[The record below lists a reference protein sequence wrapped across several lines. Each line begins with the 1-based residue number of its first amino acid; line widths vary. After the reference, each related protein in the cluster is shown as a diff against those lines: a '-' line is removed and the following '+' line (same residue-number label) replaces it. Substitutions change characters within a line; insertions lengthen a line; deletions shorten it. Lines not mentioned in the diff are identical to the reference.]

1 MSKILQGISRTNLN
15 EGVGG
20 ALIGGG
26 LGSQVPKA
34 YNAVADVTGL
44 PKVDPN
50 ADPLGAELDTITTAT
65 GAVMGHNT
73 QKNRAAKKEAE
84 KVQQALAQAAQQQTA
99 AAPAASSSTTPP
111 KVGSTGQAAKSIA
124 KDIPN
129 IIKSAP
135 SKKIALYTVG
145 AYLVNKGVD
154 ALTGQ
159 SILDRVENMWNK
171 RNDGTGAA
179 APTSSTGTAAPTSS
193 TGTATPAASSG
204 TPEPIIAPSVVSRP
218 DARKGNQTNPN
229 VKCEIDPV
237 TGTLPPG
244 CLTGVPVYENKSISE
259 GIAVAEANKLK
270 TAKELVGKGYDWLH
284 DLYLK
289 RIGQTTKKDVEDWY
303 QQHGGGTASPILKP
317 GSDFKKGEP
326 ITYTDVKKWDDQFK
340 QLSKEQQQELVD
352 KLTKTKEGQR
362 TLAGLTAAGVVGGV
376 GGAMYSGIEKAHD
389 QAISDKPKPE
399 VKPAKPERKREEPVA
414 VEPEPTTVVEPTVE
428 PPAAEPTPAPIAEPA
443 QDSNQCV
450 VGGDVLDLSPE
461 ECARMKELTS
471 ENISEN
477 VNNLI
482 SQIAIDNKL
491 KDPNL
496 IQIGQ
501 RLKLPGNLV
510 YTVRSGDNLTKIAQA
525 LLARAGSQQEPMRTF
540 TISSPKI
547 SQKYPDSGLK
557 PGEQF
562 VDPRNNPGN
571 LRFYKNLNQPG
582 YVLDKAIG
590 VDKNG
595 FAVFATPEDGLDAM
609 RRQIAIDARK
619 GLTGRQFIAKYAP
632 AADRN
637 DPEVYTKN
645 VFGELGLDPDQPL
658 NPELIPLIQPLMIRQ
673 EHGKEGMYYYMPQTD
688 PRNKVANLTEMEI
701 LQRFLDKQIEKGA
714 KAQAEKDKQKA
725 ASEKPV
731 PNPNARYAKPGE
743 PKSAPY
749 DISEPPKTYSDAE
762 IAAIALPKDIE
773 DAKKLKKVP
782 ENKFDAVKKVIG
794 AGRYVVFNPSTGL
807 RLQTN
812 DVNKAVNAAQLMA
825 KKDLDRPTM
834 VYDTQTKFPVAAY
847 RGSEDMY
854 LQRDIRHESK
864 SYKKK

>member
-1 MSKILQGISRTNLN
+1 MSKILQGISNPNLK
-15 EGVGG
+15 EGVTG
-20 ALIGGG
+20 AVIGGG

-34 YNAVADVTGL
+34 YNAVADKTGL

-50 ADPLGAELDTITTAT
+50 ADPLGAELDTITTVT

-84 KVQQALAQAAQQQTA
+84 KVQQALAQAAQKQTA
-99 AAPAASSSTTPP
+99 AAAPAVSNPTIPP
-111 KVGSTGQAAKSIA
+111 KVGSTGQAVKSMA
-124 KDIPN
+124 KDIPSL
-129 IIKSAP
+129 IKNAP
-135 SKKIALYTVG
+135 TKKIALYTVG

-171 RNDGTGAA
+171 RGDSTSSAA
-179 APTSSTGTAAPTSS
+179 APASSTAAPGVSS
-193 TGTATPAASSG
+193 DAVSSPLVAPPA
-204 TPEPIIAPSVVSRP
+204 VSRP
-218 DARKGNQTNPN
+218 DTRTGTQTNPN

-244 CLTGVPVYENKSISE
+244 CVSGVPVYENKISISE
-259 GIAVAEANKLK
+259 GIAIAEANKLK
-270 TAKELVGKGYDWLH
+270 KAGELVGKGYDWLH

-303 QQHGGGTASPILKP
+303 KQHGTGTASPILKP

-326 ITYTDVKKWDDQFK
+326 ITYTDVKNWEDQFK

-352 KLTKTKEGQR
+352 KLTKTRQGQR
-362 TLAGLTAAGVVGGV
+362 TLAGLTTSGIVGGV

-399 VKPAKPERKREEPVA
+399 VKPAKPERKREEPVTT
-414 VEPEPTTVVEPTVE
+414 EPEPVKAVEPTVE
-428 PPAAEPTPAPIAEPA
+428 PPVAEPVAPTPEPA

-461 ECARMKELTS
+461 ECARMKDLTS

-482 SQIAIDNKL
+482 NQIAMANKL

-501 RLKLPGNLV
+501 RLRLPGNLA
-510 YTVRSGDNLTKIAQA
+510 YTVKSGDNLTKIAKA
-525 LLARAGSQQEPMRTF
+525 LMARAGSQQEPMQTF
-540 TISSPKI
+540 TVSAPKM
-547 SQKYPDSGLK
+547 SNRYPDSGSEQ
-557 PGEQF
+557 GQQF

-619 GLTGRQFIAKYAP
+619 GLTGREFISKYAP
-632 AADRN
+632 AADKN
-637 DPEVYTKN
+637 DPEIYTKN

-658 NPELIPLIQPLMIRQ
+658 DPSLIPLIQPLMIRQ
-673 EHGKEGMYYYMPQTD
+673 EHGKEGMYYYMPKTD
-688 PRNKVANLTEMEI
+688 PRNNVANLTEMEI
-701 LQRFLDKQIEKGA
+701 LQRFLDKELNKNQ
-714 KAQAEKDKQKA
+714 
-725 ASEKPV
+725 KPV
-731 PNPNARYAKPGE
+731 ANPNAVPKKPTE
-743 PKSAPY
+743 PK
-749 DISEPPKTYSDAE
+749 EPGTTDYSKELELDPSLPRMHPLELERPKVDAE
-762 IAAIALPKDIE
+762 VQKRMQQLQKQKP
-773 DAKKLKKVP
+773 
-782 ENKFDAVKKVIG
+782 VKEVKADLINKVIG
-794 AGRYVVFNPSTGL
+794 KGRYVVFNQTTGL

-812 DVNKAVNAAQLMA
+812 DVNKAINAAQLMA
-825 KKDLDRPTM
+825 KKDLNRPTM
-834 VYDTQTKFPVAAY
+834 VYDTETKFPVAAY
-847 RGSEDMY
+847 RGSEEM
-854 LQRDIRHESK
+854 LQQKNIRHESK
-864 SYKKK
+864 VMKKK

>member
-1 MSKILQGISRTNLN
+1 MSKILQGMSKTNVN

-20 ALIGGG
+20 AVIGGG

-50 ADPLGAELDTITTAT
+50 ADPLGPELDTITSAT

-73 QKNRAAKKEAE
+73 QKYLKARRDANLIATGIEQYQKR
-84 KVQQALAQAAQQQTA
+84 QQAN
-99 AAPAASSSTTPP
+99 AAPPTSGPSVNSPNTPP

-159 SILDRVENMWNK
+159 SILDRVENMWNMWNK

-179 APTSSTGTAAPTSS
+179 APTSSTV
-193 TGTATPAASSG
+193 TATPAAS
-204 TPEPIIAPSVVSRP
+204 

-229 VKCEIDPV
+229 VKCEVNPV

-244 CLTGVPVYENKSISE
+244 CVTGVPVYENKSISE

-326 ITYTDVKKWDDQFK
+326 ITYTDVKKWEE
-340 QLSKEQQQELVD
+340 LSKPQQQELVD
-352 KLTKTKEGQR
+352 RLTKTKQGQR
-362 TLAGLTAAGVVGGV
+362 TLAGLTTAG
-376 GGAMYSGIEKAHD
+376 A
-389 QAISDKPKPE
+389 
-399 VKPAKPERKREEPVA
+399 
-414 VEPEPTTVVEPTVE
+414 
-428 PPAAEPTPAPIAEPA
+428 PAPIAEPE

-501 RLKLPGNLV
+501 RLKLPGNLS
-510 YTVRSGDNLTKIAQA
+510 YTVKSGDNLTKIAKA
-525 LLARAGSQQEPMRTF
+525 LLKRMSQSQQEPMQTF
-540 TISSPKI
+540 TVSTPRI
-547 SQKYPDSGLK
+547 SQKYPDSGMK
-557 PGEQF
+557 PGQEF
-562 VDPRNNPGN
+562 SDPRNNPGN
-571 LRFYKNLNQPG
+571 LRFFKNLNKPG

-595 FAVFATPEDGLDAM
+595 FAVFSTPEDGLDAM

-632 AADRN
+632 AADSN

-688 PRNKVANLTEMEI
+688 PRNRVAQVNEMEI

-762 IAAIALPKDIE
+762 IAAIALSKDIE

-782 ENKFDAVKKVIG
+782 ENKFDVVKKVIG

-847 RGSEDMY
+847 RGAEDMY

-864 SYKKK
+864 GFKKK